1 MWRRICNKCSRFQL
15 ICVSVSLEGDAVM
28 PLISRPTGFSLTM
41 AIASAS
47 WVGEGIEVLSIVARK
62 PKVEDAG

>member
-1 MWRRICNKCSRFQL
+1 
-15 ICVSVSLEGDAVM
+15 M

>member
-1 MWRRICNKCSRFQL
+1 M
-15 ICVSVSLEGDAVM
+15 SVSLEGDAVM